1 LHPPPSHI
9 PFTKPRILYLPEGG
23 LVLCEKSGEILK
35 LKHMHS
41 GDEISLSGVLAGR
54 LSLHLESPLSE
65 AFPNLGPLVRQ
76 HTWLE
81 HLQAAPPAASQLI
94 LGSGL
99 GMLFLEL
106 TDRCNESCIHCYA
119 ESSPQRT
126 TSLSREEIARV
137 LHEAR
142 ALGTPYLQFTGGDPL
157 LHADLVFGVTTA
169 RELGYETLE
178 IYTNGLALSQA
189 LLNELLPYRP
199 AFSFSIYSSDPAV
212 HDHITQNT
220 GSLTRTLAAM
230 RRVQQAGLPLRVG
243 IILMPENKGSE
254 DASIA
259 FLQDEM
265 GLDASQIGI
274 DVVRSTGRGAFM
286 RDYKPDMSRLQQF
299 SHRPD
304 SPHNHKNDS
313 QAEDNQTSDTQAEG
327 TQNEHKQS
335 PTGRRGKLCIG
346 ASGNVYPCIFS
357 RNTVLGNIRQ
367 QSLPDMLARLNSRKL
382 KAPSSGRWQ
391 QCRESL
397 SCSDCQAI
405 AYLLEDHSIPITPA
419 NEEDTHATA

>member
-1 LHPPPSHI
+1 
-9 PFTKPRILYLPEGG
+9 
-23 LVLCEKSGEILK
+23 
-35 LKHMHS
+35 MHS

-54 LSLHLESPLSE
+54 LSRHLESPLIE
-65 AFPNLGPLVRQ
+65 PFPNLGPLIRQ

-81 HLQAAPPAASQLI
+81 HVQTESPSASQLI

-99 GMLFLEL
+99 GMLFIEL

-126 TSLSREEIARV
+126 ASLSREEISRV
-137 LHEAR
+137 LREAR

-157 LHADLVFGVTTA
+157 LHADLVFGVATA

-189 LLNELLPYRP
+189 LLNELLPHHP

-220 GSLTRTLAAM
+220 GSLKRTLAAM

-259 FLQDEM
+259 FLQEEM
-265 GLDASQIGI
+265 GLSATQIGI

-304 SPHNHKNDS
+304 SP
-313 QAEDNQTSDTQAEG
+313 QAEDNHKSDTQAED
-327 TQNEHKQS
+327 TQNEPNHS

-357 RNTVLGNIRQ
+357 RNTVLGNIRR
-367 QSLPDMLARLNSRKL
+367 QSLPDMLAGLNNL
-382 KAPSSGRWQ
+382 TFKAPSSGRWQ
-391 QCRESL
+391 QCREGL
-397 SCSDCQAI
+397 SCSDCQVI
-405 AYLLEDHSIPITPA
+405 AYLMEDHSIPITPV
-419 NEEDTHATA
+419 NEEDKHATA